1 MLTPDFIL
9 RMDRLETEARESREF
24 RHKRNEKMISLFDE
38 ERIFRIELGEE
49 VDKLR
54 ENQSTLEKMHQELMI
69 YLKGSLGY
77 SGAIEEH
84 IQDRRR
90 LEALEDLVKTH
101 GKAVEYMALDHER
114 IKELQ
119 REHVKLKSFM
129 GGIIF
134 MATLAGGVFTF
145 LWQAIISY
153 FQR

>member
-24 RHKRNEKMISLFDE
+24 RQKRNEKMISLFDE

-49 VDKLR
+49 VDKMR

-101 GKAVEYMALDHER
+101 GKAVEYMAKDHER
-114 IKELQ
+114 IKILEDRFKGQ
-119 REHVKLKSFM
+119 TGFIAGAMFAGTVA
-129 GGIIF
+129 GGI
-134 MATLAGGVFTF
+134 FTF
-145 LWQAIISY
+145 LWQALAAYI
-153 FQR
+153 QR